1 MRKIDQLIEDQKAHG
16 WNINARRAALKQR
29 QKDNLNAFKEK
40 VKARQDAIKEREAE
54 RKEREDKRCQSEV
67 HASFATCSS
76 CKRKFRAAV
85 VHVHEKACKLEAAK
99 REKRR
104 TGKTKT

>member
-54 RKEREDKRCQSEV
+54 RKEREDKREAAEQERKARVAERERMKKEIKSE
-67 HASFATCSS
+67 
-76 CKRKFRAAV
+76 
-85 VHVHEKACKLEAAK
+85 LEA
-99 REKRR
+99 EKN
-104 TGKTKT
+104 GDGD

>member
-40 VKARQDAIKEREAE
+40 VKARHDAI
-54 RKEREDKRCQSEV
+54 
-67 HASFATCSS
+67 
-76 CKRKFRAAV
+76 
-85 VHVHEKACKLEAAK
+85 
-99 REKRR
+99 
-104 TGKTKT
+104 

>member
-54 RKEREDKRCQSEV
+54 RKEREDKRKEAEEERKARVAERERMKKEIKSE
-67 HASFATCSS
+67 
-76 CKRKFRAAV
+76 
-85 VHVHEKACKLEAAK
+85 LEA
-99 REKRR
+99 EKN
-104 TGKTKT
+104 GDGD

>member
-54 RKEREDKRCQSEV
+54 RKEREDKRKEAEQERKARVAERERMKKEIKSE
-67 HASFATCSS
+67 
-76 CKRKFRAAV
+76 
-85 VHVHEKACKLEAAK
+85 LEA
-99 REKRR
+99 EKN
-104 TGKTKT
+104 GDGD